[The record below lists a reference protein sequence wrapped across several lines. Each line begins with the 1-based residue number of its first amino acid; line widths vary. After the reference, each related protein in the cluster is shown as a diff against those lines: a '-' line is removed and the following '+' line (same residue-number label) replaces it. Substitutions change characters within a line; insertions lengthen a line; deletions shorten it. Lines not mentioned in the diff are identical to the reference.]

1 MRVFSS
7 VTRRLDYLFNIW
19 TNATMKTLLV
29 VVVAQLVERSLPTPE
44 VRGSNLVIGTLLYYL
59 YAINCIGNSKN
70 EEKEAGNGPV
80 YIDYLMHYCYRFD
93 KI

>member
-1 MRVFSS
+1 MCVIKRE
-7 VTRRLDYLFNIW
+7 REREMGKYCLML
-19 TNATMKTLLV
+19 AV
-29 VVVAQLVERSLPTPE
+29 VMAQLVERSLPTPE